1 MSEKEC
7 VAAAGGGAVGAAV
20 TVAVLLSF
28 LCWSVHG
35 TVRAP
40 TDFQQA
46 PCPNEGRPSRCV
58 FLLFISLRDRLRSK
72 GTLND
77 VTLACSDTCCD
88 GLKNPT
94 EHVMM
99 KLFPGLKK
107 WPIADAFHKVQIG
120 TDSMVAGHEYYAD
133 AARYVSRL
141 SLPLNRIVF
150 VASLHTGV
158 PSPRRPPSFCFF
170 CPIVLN

>member
-1 MSEKEC
+1 VVPRAPDVHGVSEKEC

-158 PSPRRPPSFCFF
+158 L
-170 CPIVLN
+170 LN